1 MLVTSPATA
10 FATVVTTTGTP
21 ATGYRV
27 YHDIEDW
34 GVLPDVEMTYFT
46 MEGRTAFCIEAG
58 GAIRG
63 VSGNYQPGVENNIDV
78 DYAISTITED
88 NSVQSQAAYLGY
100 YSLDNPTMKDYVFTQ
115 MMIWQSMPE
124 WYANGIN
131 SATGEYRSYFIDST
145 IRAEYEVWKAKIK
158 KKIDTWNLYPSLDV
172 FYGKSH
178 SIVAGKTITLT
189 DENGVLEDYN
199 SFTYVQN
206 GVRIEHNKGSNVIKA
221 TADKTCD
228 KKVVVMTYNTL
239 KAAGAV
245 KYDSKATANYV
256 YTSDNSQDIGV
267 YGTTDP
273 VPLALSF
280 SVQTLGSLKIIK
292 ASEGKLISGITFNVE
307 KTDGTYTAT
316 VKTGADGTV
325 TLADIPTGEY
335 EISEVTPSGYV
346 KHDTVTV
353 TVEPVETAIADF
365 ENELQKGK
373 IAITKK
379 GSVFSG
385 FTKTSQGIYKP
396 SYTSANLAGAVYDV
410 IAADDF
416 KAADGTILQKKGTVV
431 DTLTTGSNGR
441 DTTNEIYLGTY
452 ILKEKVPPTGYVLDE
467 TEYTVTLTYA
477 GEEKDFTTVSKTLVD
492 KRQQV
497 NVSLK
502 KAMELDPYG
511 QLTPETVDDVT
522 FGLYA
527 DENLYVNG
535 STTEYIPK
543 DGLLAVLDVKK
554 KGRASYTGNLPAGRY
569 YVKEIATNNKYI
581 VSSEKYTFVAKYDN
595 TGNDAINISI
605 NNGNAIENEYIKCS
619 VKVIKKNN
627 ETGNLLKG
635 VFFKLYSQAGTEIA
649 EGYTND
655 KGILEFTGLPIG
667 TYILKEEGTITGYVV
682 DKTEKT
688 IVLTKEKP
696 SSTLTINNALQKG
709 KITLT
714 KQGNVFTGF
723 TQNDQGV
730 YVPTYTKEPLAG
742 AVYEVVAAEDF
753 KGDDGTVLQKQGAV
767 VDTITTGTGG
777 KATTKELYLG
787 KYILKEKMPPTG
799 YVIDTTEHQVTLA
812 YAGQTMALTT
822 ATKTV
827 TDSRQQVKISLE
839 KLMEIDSYGQLTPEM
854 VDDVTFGLYAGEN
867 LFVDG
872 NTTKYIPKD
881 GLMAVLDVDR
891 QGKASYS
898 GNLPEGNYY
907 VKEIATNDKYLL
919 SGEKHEVNISYDN
932 GGSKLLNISVNNG
945 TAIENEYIKCRIKIV
960 KKNNETG
967 NYLKGV
973 HFKLYDEEGKK
984 IADGYTDEKGV
995 LEFKNLPVGKYT
1007 VKEGASIGGYVIDK
1021 TEHSINLT
1029 KQNSLVTLNLDNKLQ
1044 KGKITLT
1051 KRGQVFT
1058 GFTQN
1063 DQGIYV
1069 PTYTE
1074 GNLEGAV
1081 YEVIVAEDFKAAD
1094 GRVLQKKGAVAD
1106 TLTTGADG
1114 KAITKEIYLGKYI
1127 VKEKMPPTGYIL
1139 DTTEHEVELV
1149 YAGEQVAVAAST
1161 KTVID
1166 DRQQVN
1172 ISLIKTMEIDP
1183 YGQLLP
1189 EMVDNV
1195 SFGLYTEEDIY
1206 THDGGAFIPADSLM
1220 WVLDVDEKG
1229 RASYRGNL
1237 PEGRYY
1243 LKEVVTDPHYILSEE
1258 KYPIELRYDKT
1269 GKEFIDIVANGGDA
1283 IENEYVKCS
1292 LNIIKSD
1299 EETGVLLEGTGF
1311 KLFNEREEEIAQG
1324 YTDEK
1329 GFLEFDELP
1338 VGEYKVREFEASSG
1352 YLINQEER
1360 HITLTQQQISQ
1371 DVQVENQI
1379 KVGIIGAV
1387 MRLGPES
1394 IQEMVIVPKTEDI
1407 TGILFWLMLAG
1418 GSFFCIVY
1426 VLWILNRRGR
1436 IKGKEYKKKEYRKK
1450 EKRFVIPVMLA
1461 IVLAF
1466 TGTFSSITAMAASR
1480 ITRVYEFVSQTEDFQ
1495 YTDNQNI
1502 VIDEEEYHAVDIS
1515 YEIIAEIDD
1524 VEDVPSIEK
1533 KKNKHVEKTK
1543 IEEKEKDVESE
1554 KVEEKLLP
1562 VTSVKVWEGCRQ
1574 KPQIPESMVV
1584 YAEDEEGKKIE
1595 TRVFL
1600 DKVEERESRNK
1611 STFEIDAEFIG
1622 DKDCQYYL
1630 MGDMR
1635 VKVNPEEP
1643 TFQGYEEALLNYLHL
1658 DSQIYTI
1665 TGGLWLGDFEQK
1677 IETGETVRYARFAGE
1692 ARDLVDYTAYYKGSI
1707 PMWETSDFEAEKTDF
1722 EAETTDIEVETAEF
1736 KVETAVPESEII
1748 DDKVRKT
1755 DIDEET
1761 ERSKKYLVQATVTY
1775 EKDAPSIDYNV
1786 VKAVPLFLLIVII
1799 VAAVT
1804 IFNLKRKVPA
1814 AT

>member
-1 MLVTSPATA
+1 MKEKLKMLLVTCIIISMLVTSPATA

-88 NSVQSQAAYLGY
+88 NSVQSQVAYLGY
-100 YSLDNPTMKDYVFTQ
+100 YSLDNPTMRDYVFTQ
-115 MMIWQSMPE
+115 MMIWQCMPE

-145 IRAEYEVWKAKIK
+145 IRAEYETWKAKIQ
-158 KKIDTWNLYPSLDV
+158 KKIDTWESKPSFNGTSKYHV
-172 FYGKSH
+172 
-178 SIVAGKTITLT
+178 ITAGETLT
-189 DENGVLEDYN
+189 LNDTDRVFEDYN
-199 SFTYVQN
+199 AFSYTQD
-206 GVRIEHNKGSNVIKA
+206 GITITHLEGSNSLRVEASKDCKNEKVIMVQTILMK
-221 TADKTCD
+221 
-228 KKVVVMTYNTL
+228 
-239 KAAGAV
+239 AGAV
-245 KYDSKATANYV
+245 KYDSKATANYI
-256 YTSDNSQDIGV
+256 YASDNSQDIGV

-353 TVEPVETAIADF
+353 TVEPAATAIADF

-373 IAITKK
+373 IAMTKK

-543 DGLLAVLDVKK
+543 DGLLAVLDVNK
-554 KGRASYTGNLPAGRY
+554 KGTASYTGNLPAGRY

-649 EGYTND
+649 EGYTNH

-723 TQNDQGV
+723 IQNDQGV
-730 YVPTYTKEPLAG
+730 YVPTYTKKPLAG
-742 AVYEVVAAEDF
+742 AVYEVVA
-753 KGDDGTVLQKQGAV
+753 
-767 VDTITTGTGG
+767 
-777 KATTKELYLG
+777 
-787 KYILKEKMPPTG
+787 
-799 YVIDTTEHQVTLA
+799 
-812 YAGQTMALTT
+812 
-822 ATKTV
+822 
-827 TDSRQQVKISLE
+827 
-839 KLMEIDSYGQLTPEM
+839 
-854 VDDVTFGLYAGEN
+854 
-867 LFVDG
+867 
-872 NTTKYIPKD
+872 
-881 GLMAVLDVDR
+881 
-891 QGKASYS
+891 
-898 GNLPEGNYY
+898 
-907 VKEIATNDKYLL
+907 
-919 SGEKHEVNISYDN
+919 
-932 GGSKLLNISVNNG
+932 
-945 TAIENEYIKCRIKIV
+945 
-960 KKNNETG
+960 
-967 NYLKGV
+967 
-973 HFKLYDEEGKK
+973 
-984 IADGYTDEKGV
+984 
-995 LEFKNLPVGKYT
+995 
-1007 VKEGASIGGYVIDK
+1007 
-1021 TEHSINLT
+1021 
-1029 KQNSLVTLNLDNKLQ
+1029 
-1044 KGKITLT
+1044 
-1051 KRGQVFT
+1051 
-1058 GFTQN
+1058 
-1063 DQGIYV
+1063 
-1069 PTYTE
+1069 
-1074 GNLEGAV
+1074 
-1081 YEVIVAEDFKAAD
+1081 AEDFKAAD
-1094 GRVLQKKGAVAD
+1094 GRVLQKKGAVVD

-1139 DTTEHEVELV
+1139 DATEHEVELV

-1299 EETGVLLEGTGF
+1299 EETGALLEGTGF

-1394 IQEMVIVPKTEDI
+1394 MQEMVIVPKTEDI

-1426 VLWILNRRGR
+1426 VLWILNRGGR
-1436 IKGKEYKKKEYRKK
+1436 IKGKEYKKKEYQKK

-1515 YEIIAEIDD
+1515 YEIIAEIEE

-1543 IEEKEKDVESE
+1543 IEEKEKEVESE

-1584 YAEDEEGKKIE
+1584 YTDDEEGKKIE

-1677 IETGETVRYARFAGE
+1677 IETGETVRYARFLGE
-1692 ARDLVDYTAYYKGSI
+1692 ARDLVDYTVYYKGSI
-1707 PMWETSDFEAEKTDF
+1707 PMWETTDF
-1722 EAETTDIEVETAEF
+1722 EAETTDIEVETA
-1736 KVETAVPESEII
+1736 VPESEII
-1748 DDKVRKT
+1748 DDKVTKT

-1775 EKDAPSIDYNV
+1775 EKDSPSIDYNV
-1786 VKAVPLFLLIVII
+1786 VKAVPLFLLVVII
-1799 VAAVT
+1799 VATVT

>member
-1 MLVTSPATA
+1 MKEKLKMLLVMCIIISMLVTSPATA

-88 NSVQSQAAYLGY
+88 NSVQSQVAYLGY

-145 IRAEYEVWKAKIK
+145 VRAEYKVWKAKIQ
-158 KKIDTWNLYPSLDV
+158 KKIDTWKTVPSFDGLSKRHPV
-172 FYGKSH
+172 
-178 SIVAGKTITLT
+178 IAGSTITLS
-189 DENGVLEDYN
+189 DENGVFEDYN
-199 SFTYVQN
+199 AFSYIQDGITVT
-206 GVRIEHNKGSNVIKA
+206 HSKGSNDLIVKVNKSCSKNVIFMPYESS
-221 TADKTCD
+221 
-228 KKVVVMTYNTL
+228 VGGL
-239 KAAGAV
+239 KSVGAQ

-335 EISEVTPSGYV
+335 EISEVTPSDYV

-353 TVEPVETAIADF
+353 TVEPAETAIADF

-477 GEEKDFTTVSKTLVD
+477 GEEKNFTTVSKTLVD

-502 KAMELDPYG
+502 KAMEL
-511 QLTPETVDDVT
+511 
-522 FGLYA
+522 
-527 DENLYVNG
+527 
-535 STTEYIPK
+535 
-543 DGLLAVLDVKK
+543 
-554 KGRASYTGNLPAGRY
+554 
-569 YVKEIATNNKYI
+569 
-581 VSSEKYTFVAKYDN
+581 
-595 TGNDAINISI
+595 
-605 NNGNAIENEYIKCS
+605 
-619 VKVIKKNN
+619 
-627 ETGNLLKG
+627 
-635 VFFKLYSQAGTEIA
+635 
-649 EGYTND
+649 
-655 KGILEFTGLPIG
+655 
-667 TYILKEEGTITGYVV
+667 
-682 DKTEKT
+682 
-688 IVLTKEKP
+688 
-696 SSTLTINNALQKG
+696 
-709 KITLT
+709 
-714 KQGNVFTGF
+714 
-723 TQNDQGV
+723 
-730 YVPTYTKEPLAG
+730 
-742 AVYEVVAAEDF
+742 
-753 KGDDGTVLQKQGAV
+753 
-767 VDTITTGTGG
+767 
-777 KATTKELYLG
+777 
-787 KYILKEKMPPTG
+787 
-799 YVIDTTEHQVTLA
+799 
-812 YAGQTMALTT
+812 
-822 ATKTV
+822 
-827 TDSRQQVKISLE
+827 
-839 KLMEIDSYGQLTPEM
+839 
-854 VDDVTFGLYAGEN
+854 
-867 LFVDG
+867 
-872 NTTKYIPKD
+872 
-881 GLMAVLDVDR
+881 
-891 QGKASYS
+891 
-898 GNLPEGNYY
+898 
-907 VKEIATNDKYLL
+907 
-919 SGEKHEVNISYDN
+919 
-932 GGSKLLNISVNNG
+932 
-945 TAIENEYIKCRIKIV
+945 
-960 KKNNETG
+960 
-967 NYLKGV
+967 
-973 HFKLYDEEGKK
+973 
-984 IADGYTDEKGV
+984 
-995 LEFKNLPVGKYT
+995 
-1007 VKEGASIGGYVIDK
+1007 
-1021 TEHSINLT
+1021 
-1029 KQNSLVTLNLDNKLQ
+1029 
-1044 KGKITLT
+1044 
-1051 KRGQVFT
+1051 
-1058 GFTQN
+1058 
-1063 DQGIYV
+1063 
-1069 PTYTE
+1069 
-1074 GNLEGAV
+1074 
-1081 YEVIVAEDFKAAD
+1081 
-1094 GRVLQKKGAVAD
+1094 
-1106 TLTTGADG
+1106 
-1114 KAITKEIYLGKYI
+1114 
-1127 VKEKMPPTGYIL
+1127 
-1139 DTTEHEVELV
+1139 
-1149 YAGEQVAVAAST
+1149 
-1161 KTVID
+1161 
-1166 DRQQVN
+1166 
-1172 ISLIKTMEIDP
+1172 DP

-1220 WVLDVDEKG
+1220 WILDVDEKG

-1461 IVLAF
+1461 VVLAF

-1502 VIDEEEYHAVDIS
+1502 VIDEEEYYAVDIS

-1543 IEEKEKDVESE
+1543 IEEKEKEVESE

-1622 DKDCQYYL
+1622 DKGCQYYL

-1677 IETGETVRYARFAGE
+1677 IETGETVRYARFSGE

-1707 PMWETSDFEAEKTDF
+1707 PMWEISDFEAETTDF
-1722 EAETTDIEVETAEF
+1722 EAETTDFEAETVDLEAGTIDFE
-1736 KVETAVPESEII
+1736 KETNDLEKETN
-1748 DDKVRKT
+1748 DDKVTKT

-1786 VKAVPLFLLIVII
+1786 VKAVPLFLLMVII

-1804 IFNLKRKVPA
+1804 IFNLKRKVSA